1 MPSAKS
7 ILTLLPR
14 KGFFTFPQL
23 PPLFLAQ
30 GAHTLRYL
38 QARTTQ
44 DFRRLAPGES
54 RQAACLDS
62 QGKTQALITVQ
73 CLQPEREYLIIGDGG
88 NLEEA
93 AQAILQF
100 RVTEQI
106 ALEPI
111 PVETA
116 VHVFGVSSEQLESLK
131 EQFGITHAIPSMR
144 TPYTGWDLLLTDS
157 NSDSA
162 LTVLHEHY
170 EEVSE
175 ETWRAMRISAR
186 RFHFPEE
193 IQPGKT
199 FLESGLNSAYAL
211 GKGCYPGQE
220 VVERVLSRGKSPSL
234 LLPYH
239 IKRTTVEKEAFV
251 FQTPASKD
259 SEQNRSLGQIIT
271 IGALPHQE
279 GCCCVAVRIRNIQ
292 ETPPDT
298 LYLSDGTPLELIS
311 L

>member
-1 MPSAKS
+1 MPSAES
-7 ILTLLPR
+7 ILTSLPR

-62 QGKTQALITVQ
+62 QGKTQTLITAQ
-73 CLQPEREYLIIGDGG
+73 CLQPEHEYLIIGDGG
-88 NLEEA
+88 NSEEA

-111 PVETA
+111 PVETT
-116 VHVFGVSSEQLESLK
+116 VHIFGVSSEQLESLK
-131 EQFGITHAIPSMR
+131 EQFGITYAISSMR
-144 TPYTGWDLLLTDS
+144 TPYNGWDLLLTDS
-157 NSDSA
+157 NSDSVLA
-162 LTVLHEHY
+162 ALHEHSG
-170 EEVSE
+170 EVSE
-175 ETWRAMRISAR
+175 ETWKAMRISAR
-186 RFHFPEE
+186 RFHFPHE

-199 FLESGLNSAYAL
+199 FLESGLTSAYAI

-234 LLPYH
+234 LLPYYA
-239 IKRTTVEKEAFV
+239 KTPAAEKESSV
-251 FQTPASKD
+251 FEKSESKD
-259 SEQNRSLGQIIT
+259 GEDERSLGQIIST
-271 IGALPHQE
+271 GILPHQ
-279 GCCCVAVRIRNIQ
+279 GGCCVAVRIRNTQ
-292 ETPPDT
+292 EAPPDT
-298 LYLSDGTPLELIS
+298 LYLTDGTPLELIS